1 MRKTRTVGN
10 GEGTL
15 YYSETLK
22 RWIYQYFFK
31 GERKSIKQRKNEPVR
46 DFKARVTKLKS
57 ELNSNSYIEKKQDTI
72 KSIAIRYINQKFEDD
87 ITKGSSYKRECETL
101 QTLEKCCK
109 NFINIPIQKVNIYN
123 IQDAKKEMKN
133 YSQSVIDK
141 MWRLLSKSF
150 LIASSPSIRILPY
163 NIMNDENLRK
173 PTSNKHI
180 KKIMPLTIEERK
192 KLQHVLDYEE
202 RNHKYR
208 NIVKMEWITGMRIG
222 EVLARSKDDVQKN
235 KSILHIH
242 NTLTKDKD
250 GKVILGKHTK
260 TYNSH
265 TGIDEGERNF
275 PIKSELK
282 EIIDEQLSNKITN
295 IHNLIFWDYN
305 KNTFITEIEVNSW
318 IRRLNK
324 KYHISKD
331 SLHNHRL
338 RHDRITQWKEAGMDI
353 DAIQYLAGHVE
364 GSNITADVYIDI
376 SEEYALSQYE
386 KIN

>member
-1 MRKTRTVGN
+1 MGKTRTVGN

-22 RWIYQYFFK
+22 RWIYQYFFN
-31 GERKSIKQRKNEPVR
+31 GSRKSIKQRNNESTR
-46 DFKARVTKLKS
+46 DFKARVTKLKN
-57 ELNSNSYIEKKQDTI
+57 ELNTGTYIEQKQDSI
-72 KSIAIRYINQKFEDD
+72 KLIVEKYIRQKFEDG
-87 ITKGSSYKRECETL
+87 ITKGNSYKRECETL

-109 NFINIPIQKVNIYN
+109 GFINIPIQKVSIYN
-123 IQDAKKEMKN
+123 IQDAKKEMKD

-150 LIASSPSIRILPY
+150 LIASSPSIRIIPY

-180 KKIMPLTIEERK
+180 RKVIPLTGEERK
-192 KLQHVLDYEE
+192 KLQHILDYEE

-208 NIVKMEWITGMRIG
+208 NIIKMEWITGMRIG
-222 EVLARSKDDVQKN
+222 EVLARSKDDIQKN
-235 KSILHIH
+235 KTILHIH
-242 NTLTKDKD
+242 NTLTKDEN
-250 GKVILGKHTK
+250 GKIILGKYTK

-265 TGIDEGERNF
+265 TGINEGERNF

-295 IHNLIFWDYN
+295 IYNLIFWDYN

-318 IRRLNK
+318 LRRINE

-331 SLHNHRL
+331 NLHNHRL
-338 RHDRITQWKEAGMDI
+338 RHDRITQWKEAGMDL

-364 GSNITADVYIDI
+364 GSSITTDVYIDV
-376 SEEYALSQYE
+376 SEEYVFSQYE